1 MKTLH
6 WRVYTNEKKE
16 KKKEKQRKNTIK
28 DGV

>member
-6 WRVYTNEKKE
+6 WRVYTNEKR

>member
-6 WRVYTNEKKE
+6 WCVYTNEKK

>member
-6 WRVYTNEKKE
+6 WRVYTNEKK
-16 KKKEKQRKNTIK
+16 KKKKKQRKNTIK